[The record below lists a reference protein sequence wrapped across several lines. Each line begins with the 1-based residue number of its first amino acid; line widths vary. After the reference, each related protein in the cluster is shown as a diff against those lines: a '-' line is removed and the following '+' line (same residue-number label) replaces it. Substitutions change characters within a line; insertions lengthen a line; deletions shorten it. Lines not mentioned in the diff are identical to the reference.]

1 MTQKIRDEDRE
12 TEDDIARRELGPRG
26 EPGAPDPAKMT
37 PQREKKLP
45 KSGKFDDAKQLM
57 THGGV
62 LESEIVVRNLSSSVS
77 NYVWRQ
83 LPVHDTMPPSRQSSS

>member
-45 KSGKFDDAKQLM
+45 KSGKFDGHTA
-57 THGGV
+57 
-62 LESEIVVRNLSSSVS
+62 
-77 NYVWRQ
+77 
-83 LPVHDTMPPSRQSSS
+83 